1 LNKDLE
7 EVRGEPCRQ
16 LRKANRLRKQH
27 VQRAQLVYHRDTKEV
42 SRAEAKEQEVREQ
55 ETEQEERTLILHRSE
70 RL

>member
-27 VQRAQLVYHRDTKEV
+27 VQRAQLVYHRDSKEV
-42 SRAEAKEQEVREQ
+42 SRAEAQRA
-55 ETEQEERTLILHRSE
+55 RSQ
-70 RL
+70 RAGDRAGGKNTDPAQK